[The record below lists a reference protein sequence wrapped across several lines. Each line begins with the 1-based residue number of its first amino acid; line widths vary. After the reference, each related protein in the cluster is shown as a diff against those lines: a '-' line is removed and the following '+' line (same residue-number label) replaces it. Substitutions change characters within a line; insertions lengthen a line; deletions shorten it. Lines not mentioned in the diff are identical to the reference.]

1 MHNLLLALNAKKKKR
16 FSELLLFARRASL
29 RLSFLSFF
37 FPAKWLTKVC
47 TPLKLGAYITW
58 GLLCVCYCHCCC
70 WSGKC
75 VCVPNLRS
83 KRLENTKTPSLA
95 TSREKKRLFAYR
107 PLLSAYTCFC
117 VCVCVFSFW
126 RGGGETERSS
136 EKEGKTAA
144 LKKKQPLKMQSP
156 IFEQH

>member
-58 GLLCVCYCHCCC
+58 GLLCVC
-70 WSGKC
+70 
-75 VCVPNLRS
+75 VIVIVVAEVAN
-83 KRLENTKTPSLA
+83 
-95 TSREKKRLFAYR
+95 
-107 PLLSAYTCFC
+107 
-117 VCVCVFSFW
+117 VCVCAES
-126 RGGGETERSS
+126 
-136 EKEGKTAA
+136 A
-144 LKKKQPLKMQSP
+144 Q
-156 IFEQH
+156 